1 MANAKIDVVGPGDTA
16 VITQMY
22 NQVFKPSRDAAFI
35 DRRFAGRT
43 SPLCMVATIDDD
55 PIGFSLG
62 FELKPGVLFLWL
74 VGVLPDMRRSGIG
87 SQLLDATEAWAR
99 EHDYRFM
106 RFECA
111 NAVRPMLHMAIAHGY
126 DIAGIRWDG
135 DLGTNLVICERS
147 LDD

>member
-1 MANAKIDVVGPGDTA
+1 MADAKVDVIGPGETA
-16 VITQMY
+16 VVVQMY
-22 NQVFKPSRDAAFI
+22 NRVFKPAREAVFF
-35 DRRFAGRT
+35 DRRFEGRT
-43 SPLCMVATIDDD
+43 NPMRMVASIEGE
-55 PIGFSLG
+55 PIGFALG
-62 FELKPGVLFLWL
+62 FELKPGVFFLWL
-74 VGVLPDMRRSGIG
+74 VGVLPDLRRSGIG

-99 EHDYRFM
+99 EHEYRFI

-135 DLGTNLVICERS
+135 DLGTNLVICERA